1 MKIGIWDIFLNLM
14 FNILKNYEFHND
26 LPVLPEGI
34 KIEKVFGETMKNV
47 RKHRDINLATIESR
61 RVFFLVGI
69 VNL

>member
-14 FNILKNYEFHND
+14 FNILKSYEFHND

-47 RKHRDINLATIESR
+47 RKHRVSTLQQSNQEG
-61 RVFFLVGI
+61 FFSWWG
-69 VNL
+69 